1 MTVGPIGNDA
11 ESDPP
16 PARAGRLVTSA
27 AVAAALV
34 TACIYLAL
42 RLYGLVGGAFLPL
55 GVPLLV
61 AESVLLVTAV
71 ATLLPA
77 LTLRRDGTIAQP
89 RSVPFVDTVIV
100 VRDER
105 LLDLRMALRACRELR
120 GLDGLVVV
128 GGDGRRGVDAAC
140 HAFGV
145 PHLRHDQLEGLGIE
159 ATRRARLLLV
169 VPANAWVSPDAAVM
183 LAGAL
188 VEDGVAAATGTTAV
202 HGVIDLLGS
211 EGYLFDI
218 DGHTDLA
225 LRLDAVRSAPPLDGP
240 VLLSK
245 DALRG
250 IGGVDWQ
257 APQPAL
263 AAHTALTAT
272 GWGSRTLDAPVAY
285 RMAPAD
291 EAHAL
296 AGRVRRSIAWR
307 DALGSADAASA
318 STALPSPTTAAAP
331 HPSPRPASRWRSYAR
346 RLAALE
352 PWAAPARL
360 VVLLMPLFVST
371 TGRSPVGTDASLR
384 LLAAAIAMFAAL
396 ALARR
401 CTDTSSVARFG
412 RLRSGVRTLGADL
425 AALRGAPA
433 SGVTGDRSTTAVDR
447 ARRLQFAVLGSL
459 LVSVIV
465 STLLL
470 TRGAVAGDHL
480 PLGVRLVVAASIVAV
495 AALVRDA
502 STAYRQQ
509 RLLPRV
515 HYDARHEGD
524 LTDLSPTGYTI
535 ASPAVPGEER
545 VLELDLPYPGERMH
559 TVRLPG
565 TVRASRTR
573 GGRSQAYVEID
584 TDHDTFEQLVYFCAV
599 TAPTIAWLGGTARA
613 VCRDAPARARVA
625 TAGT

>member
-1 MTVGPIGNDA
+1 MVTIGNDA
-11 ESDPP
+11 EPDPP

-34 TACIYLAL
+34 TVLVYLFV
-42 RLYGLVGGAFLPL
+42 RLQGVVGGAFLPL
-55 GVPLLV
+55 GIPLLA
-61 AESVLLVTAV
+61 AESVLLVAAV

-77 LTLRRDGTIAQP
+77 LALRRDGAVVQP
-89 RSVPFVDTVIV
+89 RSVPYVDTVIV
-100 VRDER
+100 LRDER
-105 LLDLRMALRACRELR
+105 LLDLRMALRSCRELR

-140 HAFGV
+140 RAFGV
-145 PHLRHDQLEGLGIE
+145 PHLRQDQLHGFGIE
-159 ATRRARLLLV
+159 TTRRAHFLLV

-188 VEDGVAAATGTTAV
+188 GEDGVAAATGTTAV

-218 DGHTDLA
+218 DAHTDLA

-240 VLLSK
+240 VLFSK
-245 DALRG
+245 DALRSV
-250 IGGVDWQ
+250 GGVDWQ

-263 AAHTALTAT
+263 ASHVALTAA
-272 GWGSRTLDAPVAY
+272 GRASRSLDAPVAY

-296 AGRVRRSIAWR
+296 AGRVRRSLAWR
-307 DALGSADAASA
+307 AALAAVGSAAPALAGPESGATAPGSA
-318 STALPSPTTAAAP
+318 
-331 HPSPRPASRWRSYAR
+331 PRPGSRWRAYAR

-360 VVLLMPLFVST
+360 VALLTPLAVSA
-371 TGRSPVGTDASLR
+371 TGRSPVGTEAPLP
-384 LLAAAIAMFAAL
+384 LVVAALAMLGAL

-412 RLRSGVRTLGADL
+412 RIRSGVRTLGADL
-425 AALRGAPA
+425 AALRGTP
-433 SGVTGDRSTTAVDR
+433 SIGDQGTAAVDR
-447 ARRLQFAVLGSL
+447 ARRLQFAVLGTL

-470 TRGAVAGDHL
+470 TRGAVAGDDL
-480 PLGVRLVVAASIVAV
+480 PLGVRLVVAAAIVAV

-515 HYDARHEGD
+515 HYQARHDGD

-559 TVRLPG
+559 TVCLPG
-565 TVRASRTR
+565 VVRASRTR
-573 GGRSQAYVEID
+573 GSRSQAYVEID
-584 TDHDTFEQLVYFCAV
+584 TDHDTFEQLIYFCAV

-613 VCRDAPARARVA
+613 VCRDAPARARLA
-625 TAGT
+625 TSDV